1 MNHRDEARELTS
13 AAEGRCPACGE
24 PRPDLGTACP
34 NCGAAA
40 IGPEHA
46 APEPGQRRS
55 GFEALMQVRTS
66 DVEPYTGLRYL
77 SKLFRMIAII
87 LVLLLIAEVV
97 TGFATQGAESL
108 PTLLSEASRL
118 IVLSALLWGV
128 GDLALLLIDVGHDV
142 RAARILLGRQVA
154 HHLSEHQVATGAAGS
169 PPTSNVATPGL
180 AADGAARAQERRS
193 R

>member
-1 MNHRDEARELTS
+1 MDQRDEARMVTA

-24 PRPDLGTACP
+24 PRPDLGPPCP
-34 NCGAAA
+34 NCKAPPL
-40 IGPEHA
+40 GPEHA
-46 APEPGQRRS
+46 APTEESNRRT

-87 LVLLLIAEVV
+87 LVLLLVAEVV
-97 TGFATQGAESL
+97 TGLVQQGAASL
-108 PTLLSEASRL
+108 PMLLSEASRL

-154 HHLSEHQVATGAAGS
+154 HHLQAHHPEM
-169 PPTSNVATPGL
+169 
-180 AADGAARAQERRS
+180 AARATPPQTDGVPTRRAERR
-193 R
+193 